1 MVELRDLEVFLDVC
15 TQQDYLGVG
24 GARPVRNL
32 PSVRANLKRLMAY
45 ARWARVPTVSC
56 VEHHRFDEVR
66 GRPNPACVAGTFGQQ
81 KLNCSVLPRRVVIE
95 SDNYLC
101 VPLDVFKQYQ
111 QAILTQLQRDPFA
124 NPKLDR
130 LLTELPVSRFV
141 LLGVGLETN
150 IRLLALG
157 LLLRHRAVTVISDA
171 SGFWNDSDAEM
182 TVRQLAAKGCTILST
197 NEYLAQR
204 VPLVRPKAGPIRL
217 RPRHVA

>member
-15 TQQDYLGVG
+15 TQQDYLAVE

-66 GRPNPACVAGTFGQQ
+66 GRPNPTCVAGTHGQQ
-81 KLNCSVLPRRVVIE
+81 KLSCSVLPRRVVIE

-101 VPLDVFKQYQ
+101 VPLDVFKEYQ
-111 QAILTQLQRDPFA
+111 QAILTQLQRDPFS

-150 IRLLALG
+150 MRLLALG
-157 LLLRHRAVTVISDA
+157 LLLRHRAVTVITDA

-182 TVRQLAAKGCTILST
+182 TVRQLSAKGCHMLST
-197 NEYLAQR
+197 NEYLANR
-204 VPLVRPKAGPIRL
+204 IPHVRPKSGPLRM